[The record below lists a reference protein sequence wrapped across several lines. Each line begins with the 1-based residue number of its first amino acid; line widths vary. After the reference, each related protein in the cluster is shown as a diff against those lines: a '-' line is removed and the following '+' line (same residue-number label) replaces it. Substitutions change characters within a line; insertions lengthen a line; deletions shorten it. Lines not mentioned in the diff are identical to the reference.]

1 MILSDKTLMKMLDEH
16 TPVSYTHL
24 DVYKRQYLY
33 HTSMNSISQGRYV
46 VESEALFLWWC
57 GLCPLPA
64 SDGPVLRF
72 LSGGGWGMFYGPT
85 SKTGCF

>member
-1 MILSDKTLMKMLDEH
+1 VKDPAALQRYKFDIPLRAAGSLIKCNYHNLNNIQPTELTTRQH
-16 TPVSYTHL
+16 TCA
-24 DVYKRQYLY
+24 
-33 HTSMNSISQGRYV
+33 
-46 VESEALFLWWC
+46 ALFLWWC